1 MEKTKRMPAH
11 ELLRRGQA
19 PQYLL
24 ETHGLRRA
32 ASTLAGEA
40 HKGIGPE
47 ITYVGKVPHYR
58 VSALDDYAREL
69 ISKPTRRARKYPRPR
84 DGELSEPAPT
94 ERAEPKA
101 ASPKRRVRVNQESLV
116 G

>member
-1 MEKTKRMPAH
+1 MEKTKRMPANR
-11 ELLRRGQA
+11 LLRRSQA
-19 PQYLL
+19 PAYLL
-24 ETHGLRRA
+24 EAHEIKRA

-101 ASPKRRVRVNQESLV
+101 AMQKRHARAQQESLAS
-116 G
+116 

>member
-1 MEKTKRMPAH
+1 MEKPKRTPADR
-11 ELLRRGQA
+11 LLRRSQA
-19 PQYLL
+19 PAYLL
-24 ETHGLRRA
+24 EAHEIKRA

-69 ISKPTRRARKYPRPR
+69 ISKPTRWARKYPRPR
-84 DGELSEPAPT
+84 DGKLSEPAPT

-101 ASPKRRVRVNQESLV
+101 ATRKRHARPQQELLAS
-116 G
+116 